1 MKKLIFTLMAAWV
14 LSINC
19 SVAQTLNPIMEKQ
32 IKKEYKQKIK
42 QFKKEKWQIYASSHS
57 LEVALLQHYDKL
69 AKGGDNAFEIVGIA
83 SKFKSKNVGHQTAIN
98 NACNT
103 YARQASS
110 YIKGRIVSDLA
121 TSDSIEKDHFYAA
134 YQTLVEKEIKG
145 EMQESFSMIHDLGDG
160 TYEMQTFFIV
170 NEDAARKARMAA
182 LENAAKE
189 SAEAQKYAN
198 EVSNFVKE
206 GFKPEQ

>member
-19 SVAQTLNPIMEKQ
+19 SVAQTTNPIMQKQ
-32 IKKEYKQKIK
+32 LNKEYKQKIK

-57 LEVALLQHYDKL
+57 LEVALLRHYDKL

-160 TYEMQTFFIV
+160 TYEMQTYFIV

>member
-1 MKKLIFTLMAAWV
+1 MKKLMITMMAALV
-14 LSINC
+14 LST
-19 SVAQTLNPIMEKQ
+19 SGAMAQAINPIMQKQ
-32 IKKEYKQKIK
+32 LNKEYKQKIK

-103 YARQASS
+103 YARQAGS

-121 TSDSIEKDHFYAA
+121 TSDSTERDHFYAA

-160 TYEMQTFFIV
+160 TFEMQTFFVV
-170 NEDAARKARMAA
+170 NEEAARKARMTA

-189 SAEAQKYAN
+189 SADAQKYA
-198 EVSNFVKE
+198 EQVSGFVKE
-206 GFKPEQ
+206 GFKPEN

>member
-19 SVAQTLNPIMEKQ
+19 SVAQTTNPIMQKQ
-32 IKKEYKQKIK
+32 LNKEYKQKIK

-57 LEVALLQHYDKL
+57 LEVALLRHYDKL